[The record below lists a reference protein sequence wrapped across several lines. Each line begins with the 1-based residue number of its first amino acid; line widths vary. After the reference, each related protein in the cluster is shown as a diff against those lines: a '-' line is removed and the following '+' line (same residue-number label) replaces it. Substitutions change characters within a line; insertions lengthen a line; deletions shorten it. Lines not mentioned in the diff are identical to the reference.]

1 MKKTKIKELLPIPFL
16 LHKIQKYRLKNR
28 DITIL
33 SSNCLGGVIYH
44 CLGLKFLSPTVNLRV
59 NSTREFLKF
68 CLNINYY
75 LSQEITEVNDEE
87 TPYPLG
93 MCGDIKLHFNHY
105 HSFDEAVAKWESRKK
120 RINWDNIYVI
130 AHDYISDTETITK
143 KEILEFGKVKC
154 KNLILFTRKP
164 YDDIPY
170 VFNLKSLNAQ
180 KRMMITNKFTGL
192 RDFEK
197 YWDYVKF
204 LNSERTTSS
213 ISMARTMDNA
223 RELK

>member
-1 MKKTKIKELLPIPFL
+1 MF
-16 LHKIQKYRLKNR
+16 
-28 DITIL
+28 
-33 SSNCLGGVIYH
+33 GGVIYH

-213 ISMARTMDNA
+213 ISMA
-223 RELK
+223 